1 MNFLALSNMNISST
15 SKESKNSGRKPGY
28 SQALQTAFSD
38 FIENHPAKRFR
49 KNLSRMIIAHM
60 IYESHSSSP
69 YMAETLLDLEGLF
82 VLLDAIEE
90 ETEAKKV

>member
-1 MNFLALSNMNISST
+1 MAKTSVKAKSKAPILSASL
-15 SKESKNSGRKPGY
+15 EE
-28 SQALQTAFSD
+28 AFSD
-38 FIENHPAKRFR
+38 FIENHPAERFR

-90 ETEAKKV
+90 EAETRKNIQ

>member
-1 MNFLALSNMNISST
+1 MNISST
-15 SKESKNSGRKPGY
+15 SKKNKNSRRKPGS

-38 FIENHPAKRFR
+38 FIENHPAERFR

-90 ETEAKKV
+90 EAETRKNIQ

>member
-1 MNFLALSNMNISST
+1 MAQPTIPTENENLKTDRLLPIPLQEAFL
-15 SKESKNSGRKPGY
+15 
-28 SQALQTAFSD
+28 Q
-38 FIENHPAKRFR
+38 FIENHPAKRFS
-49 KNLSRMIIAHM
+49 KNLNRMILAHM

-90 ETEAKKV
+90 EAETRKNIQ

>member
-1 MNFLALSNMNISST
+1 MAKKSVKAKSKAPILSAPLEEAFL
-15 SKESKNSGRKPGY
+15 G
-28 SQALQTAFSD
+28 

-49 KNLSRMIIAHM
+49 KNLSRMILAHM

-90 ETEAKKV
+90 ETDTRKSIQ

>member
-1 MNFLALSNMNISST
+1 MVSKKNKKSRKLSFVSPVLQEALAH
-15 SKESKNSGRKPGY
+15 
-28 SQALQTAFSD
+28 
-38 FIENHPAKRFR
+38 FIENHPAKRIR
-49 KNLSRMIIAHM
+49 KNLSRMILAHM

-90 ETEAKKV
+90 EADTRKSIQ

>member
-1 MNFLALSNMNISST
+1 MSST
-15 SKESKNSGRKPGY
+15 SKKNKNSERKAGF
-28 SQALQTAFSD
+28 SQSLEEAFLE

-60 IYESHSSSP
+60 IYETHSSSP

-90 ETEAKKV
+90 ETDTIKSIQ

>member
-1 MNFLALSNMNISST
+1 MVQPTIPTENENLKTDRLLPIPLQEAFL
-15 SKESKNSGRKPGY
+15 
-28 SQALQTAFSD
+28 Q
-38 FIENHPAKRFR
+38 FIENHPAKRFS
-49 KNLSRMIIAHM
+49 KNLNRMILAHM

-90 ETEAKKV
+90 EAETRKNIQ

>member
-1 MNFLALSNMNISST
+1 MNISST
-15 SKESKNSGRKPGY
+15 SKKNKNSVRKPGS
-28 SQALQTAFSD
+28 SQALQKAFSD

-49 KNLSRMIIAHM
+49 KNLNRMISHM

-90 ETEAKKV
+90 ETDILKSIQ

>member
-1 MNFLALSNMNISST
+1 MAQPTIPAKNENFKTDQPL
-15 SKESKNSGRKPGY
+15 PVP
-28 SQALQTAFSD
+28 LQEAFLH
-38 FIENHPAKRFR
+38 FIENHPAKRFS
-49 KNLSRMIIAHM
+49 KNLNRMIIAHM

-90 ETEAKKV
+90 EADTRKSIQ

>member
-1 MNFLALSNMNISST
+1 MNISST
-15 SKESKNSGRKPGY
+15 SKKNKNSVRKPGS
-28 SQALQTAFSD
+28 SQALQKAFSD

-49 KNLSRMIIAHM
+49 KNLSRMILAHM

-90 ETEAKKV
+90 ETDILKSIQ

>member
-1 MNFLALSNMNISST
+1 MSSIS
-15 SKESKNSGRKPGY
+15 KRNKNSQKKVGS
-28 SQALQTAFSD
+28 SQALQKAFSD
-38 FIENHPAKRFR
+38 FIENHPAKRFP

-90 ETEAKKV
+90 EADTRKSIQ